1 MFSTAQQ
8 EYIKSI
14 IPTYAKEGYRYYIVH
29 SNSVGSNS
37 SSYYSE
43 PDIFFYFS
51 KKQISAQTAYRFTF
65 EGDVLV
71 VAVRSYNY
79 TNYSGANNTSRVIVS
94 ESSSKSLNIDV
105 YEHVYTNAKFE
116 TVALQPDYNLIS
128 GGETNVRLEAITF
141 ILLFIVI
148 FGALS
153 RLLRLRR

>member
-1 MFSTAQQ
+1 MFSTSQQ

-14 IPTYAKEGYRYYIVH
+14 IPTYAKEGYRYYIVF

-37 SSYYSE
+37 GSYYAE
-43 PDIFFYFS
+43 PDLYFYFS
-51 KKQISAQTAYRFTF
+51 KKEITSETAYRYTF

-79 TNYSGANNTSRVIVS
+79 SSYNGANNTARVSVS
-94 ESSSKSLNIDV
+94 ERTSKTLSIDV

-148 FGALS
+148 FSALS
-153 RLLRLRR
+153 RLLRFRR

>member
-1 MFSTAQQ
+1 MFSTSQQ

-14 IPTYAKEGYRYYIVH
+14 IPTYAKEGYRYYICFT
-29 SNSVGSNS
+29 NSLGSNG

-43 PDIFFYFS
+43 PDLYFYFS
-51 KKQISAQTAYRFTF
+51 KKEITAEAAYRFSF
-65 EGDVLV
+65 QDNALV
-71 VAVRSYNY
+71 VSVRSYNY
-79 TNYSGANNTSRVIVS
+79 SSYNGANNGARVSVS
-94 ESSSKSLNIDV
+94 EASSKSLNINV
-105 YEHVYTNAKFE
+105 YEHLYTNAKFE

-148 FGALS
+148 FSALS

>member
-1 MFSTAQQ
+1 MFSVSQQ
-8 EYIKSI
+8 EYIKSL

-43 PDIFFYFS
+43 PDIYFYFS
-51 KKQISAQTAYRFTF
+51 KKSITAKTAYRFTF

-79 TNYSGANNTSRVIVS
+79 TSYSGSNNSDRISVS
-94 ESSSKSLNIDV
+94 ESTSKSLSIDV

-116 TVALQPDYNLIS
+116 SVALQPDYNLIS

-148 FGALS
+148 FSALS